1 MSQPPLEQG
10 APVALITGAGSG
22 IGRAV
27 AIALHGAGFKL
38 ALAGRKA
45 QPLAELAAQ
54 LGSDEGKVLTVPC
67 DVGAPQSV
75 RELFGRIEEQFG
87 RLDLLFNNAGTSAPA
102 VAMEEISYERW
113 MAVVNTN
120 LTGAF
125 LCTQQAIGIM
135 KRQRPRGG
143 RIINNGSISAHT
155 PRPLS
160 APYTATKHALTGLT
174 KSTALDGRE
183 FDIACGQI
191 DIGNAAT
198 DMTQAMAE
206 GVLQAN
212 GSRMAEP
219 RMDVEQIAKAVLY
232 MARLPLDANVLFMTI
247 MASKMPFV
255 GRG

>member
-1 MSQPPLEQG
+1 MSAPPSERA

-27 AIALHGAGFKL
+27 AIALHGAGYRL

-45 QPLAELAAQ
+45 QRLTELASQ
-54 LGSDEGKVLTVPC
+54 LASGGADLLTVPC
-67 DVGAPQSV
+67 DVGEPQSV
-75 RELFGRIEEQFG
+75 RELFGRIEEKFG

-102 VAMEEISYERW
+102 VPMEEISYERW

-125 LCTQQAIGIM
+125 LCTQQAIGLM

-143 RIINNGSISAHT
+143 RIINNGSISAHA

-212 GSRMAEP
+212 GSRLAEA
-219 RMDVEQIAKAVLY
+219 RMDVEQVAKAVVY
-232 MARLPLDANVLFMTI
+232 MAGLPLDANVLFMTI